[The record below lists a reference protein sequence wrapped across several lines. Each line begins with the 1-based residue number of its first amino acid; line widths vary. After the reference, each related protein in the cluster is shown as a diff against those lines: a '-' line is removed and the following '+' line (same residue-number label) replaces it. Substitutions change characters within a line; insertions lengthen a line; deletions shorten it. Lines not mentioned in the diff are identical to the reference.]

1 MEMVVVMKLAIFP
14 NVHSRKIVF
23 LQDLDPIKCIA
34 TRKCAFGWAIE
45 NVVGLQVLNLSIKL

>member
-1 MEMVVVMKLAIFP
+1 MVVVMKLAIFP

-45 NVVGLQVLNLSIKL
+45 KVVGLQVLNLSIKL